1 MVFILSDST
10 DETTNFV
17 IDWLNYF
24 GQKFIRHNRRD
35 KLIDVKINVEKGY
48 CDINLGVLD
57 GQLINEIDF
66 KKIKTYWY
74 RRGDFVIGV
83 LAQKRHSKIINPIL
97 QKEWGQIKEYLH
109 FVLNGK
115 RSLGAY
121 NSEYRH
127 NKLIALHLANEVGLE
142 TPNTR
147 ITSKKD
153 HIKLD
158 KVITKAISDMFSFES
173 KVTIQSIATQRVS
186 LDNFNILGDW
196 FFPTLIQNEVKK
208 AFEIRIFFINEDFY
222 PMAIFSQSDE
232 KTQLDFRNYNKEK
245 PNRMVPY
252 SLPSDIQLKISQ
264 LMVKLDLNT
273 GSIDMIVTLEGEH
286 VFLEVNPIGQF
297 GWLSYHCN
305 YAIEKSIANFLT
317 YEL

>member
-24 GQKFIRHNRRD
+24 DQKFIRYNRRD
-35 KLIDVKINVEKGY
+35 KLIDVKINIEKDC

-57 GQLINEIDF
+57 GQRINEVDF
-66 KKIKTYWY
+66 NDINFFWY

-83 LAQKRHSKIINPIL
+83 PAQKRYSKIINPIL
-97 QKEWGQIKEYLH
+97 QKEWSQIKEYLH
-109 FVLNGK
+109 FVLNSK

-127 NKLIALHLANEVGLE
+127 NKLIALHLANEIGLV
-142 TPNTR
+142 TPNTL
-147 ITSKKD
+147 ITSRKD

-173 KVTIQSIATQRVS
+173 KITIQSIATQRIS
-186 LDNFNILGDW
+186 LENFNILGGW
-196 FFPTLIQNEVKK
+196 IFPTLIQNEVKK
-208 AFEIRIFFINEDFY
+208 AFEVRVFFINKDFY

-232 KTQLDFRNYNKEK
+232 KTQLDFRNYNREN

-252 SLPSDIQLKISQ
+252 LLPIDIQKRINQ
-264 LMVKLDLNT
+264 LMIKLDLNT
-273 GSIDMIVTLEGEH
+273 GSIDIIVTPEGDH

-305 YAIEKSIANFLT
+305 YFVERSIANFLT
-317 YEL
+317 DKP